1 MITYD
6 DFEKVDIRVGKV
18 IKVEEFPEA
27 INPSYILTI
36 DFGGEIGVKKSSG
49 QFKGAYPNMTVIEG
63 RLVIGV
69 VNFPPKKI
77 GPFESIFIKIA
88 TTKHNRLSIIKK
100 IISALFISRAG
111 NNRIFNF
118 IRNADS

>member
-77 GPFESIFIKIA
+77 GPFESEVLTLGLSDGKGSWVLVSPDQNVEIGE
-88 TTKHNRLSIIKK
+88 RLK
-100 IISALFISRAG
+100 
-111 NNRIFNF
+111 
-118 IRNADS
+118 